1 MNQKETYDVKYKGYC
16 TVGSEALIFVPEDG
30 WSVEELM
37 EILPFVEADTYD
49 LVTVSGKAY
58 RVDSDKIGD
67 FEILPEGDGYVV
79 SDGETVISDPYY
91 LIPTGLTPESE
102 VVDGFIMRATVIYNA
117 KGVYGTEAP
126 YSENRAGVV
135 YSAWSCAE
143 LLDKFQVPVA
153 GDVVITSYKDGYTKT
168 ISAEEFA
175 SLYIAFQAP
184 TSKGDQKDFFTLGRN
199 QARNEGVNN
208 VGSYLFEDAAFI
220 YVPDAGLS
228 VADTAKALSMTE
240 TGEYEVT
247 YSDGKTEV
255 IDSTAFAS
263 LTLDKDSSV
272 VSIEAI

>member
-1 MNQKETYDVKYKGYC
+1 M
-16 TVGSEALIFVPEDG
+16 
-30 WSVEELM
+30 
-37 EILPFVEADTYD
+37 
-49 LVTVSGKAY
+49 
-58 RVDSDKIGD
+58 
-67 FEILPEGDGYVV
+67 V

-126 YSENRAGVV
+126 YNENRAGVV

-228 VADTAKALSMTE
+228 VADIAKALSMTE